1 MTDTLHL
8 HASLKSV
15 IKQNILVLDA
25 TPDQHARW
33 LAMGAAWAAPVGGE
47 YGWNAATVR
56 FIPSAREISQAEIVA
71 SWLVW
76 LGLGDPNGVKRLVAW
91 AHDDPLWRI
100 GERER
105 CSTRTIANRIDR
117 SVAAIMREFA
127 AHPVDRQITIAVI
140 EEPVER
146 SSALVG
152 FDPVKR
158 STLGVFRDSAAAA
171 LRACAAGVRE
181 ISNKVWIDGHGYMR
195 DGRRMNNG
203 YGKFDERRLAA
214 GR

>member
-15 IKQNILVLDA
+15 IKSGILVLDSQ
-25 TPDQHARW
+25 PDRHARW
-33 LAMGAAWAAPVGGE
+33 LSMGAAWAAPVSGDISS
-47 YGWNAATVR
+47 YGYNAATVR
-56 FIPSAREISQAEIVA
+56 FIPSAREITQAEIVA

-105 CSTRTIANRIDR
+105 CSTRTVGNRIDR
-117 SVAAIMREFA
+117 SVASIMREFA

-158 STLGVFRDSAAAA
+158 STLGVFKDSAAAA

-181 ISNKVWIDGHGYMR
+181 ISNRVWIDGLGYMR
-195 DGRRMNNG
+195 DGRRLSRG
-203 YGKFDERRLAA
+203 DDRILRRVA
-214 GR
+214 